1 LKAKKGRGGLMA
13 IKIDMEKAFDC
24 MEWNFL
30 FAILAKLGFHSTWI
44 NWIRICITLPSF
56 SILINGSP
64 FGLFTPSRG
73 LRQGDPL
80 SPFLFI
86 LGTEVFS
93 QLLQRQSVI
102 SWSSQRYQYG
112 SDLSPNLLISC
123 LQILLLQKLLPLKL
137 LPSNLVLIHT
147 AVGLDKLLTL
157 PNPRYCS
164 AKTQQLLLPT
174 VSKVFFLLRPLLQL
188 LIIWDFPLL
197 LENLKGKLSNL
208 F

>member
-1 LKAKKGRGGLMA
+1 MA

-44 NWIRICITLPSF
+44 NWIRICITLPSFSILINGSPFGLLPSF

-112 SDLSPNLLISC
+112 LDLSPNYS
-123 LQILLLQKLLPLKL
+123 
-137 LPSNLVLIHT
+137 SLVCRSYFC
-147 AVGLDKLLTL
+147 KS
-157 PNPRYCS
+157 Y
-164 AKTQQLLLPT
+164 
-174 VSKVFFLLRPLLQL
+174 FL
-188 LIIWDFPLL
+188 
-197 LENLKGKLSNL
+197 
-208 F
+208 